1 MSLLVV
7 IPAFNEEKSI
17 SNVIRD
23 IRTHIP
29 QASILV
35 VDDGSHDA
43 TSEVAESESV
53 NVVSLPFNVGVGGAL
68 RVGFLY
74 AHRNSFSQ
82 VLQIDADGQHKASEA
97 KSLLDSS
104 EGCDIVIGSRFAEST
119 KNYSASFLRKLA
131 IKWLSFL
138 ISKICKTKLTDVTS
152 GFRLSSSSAIELFMK
167 EYPVEYLGDTVESLV
182 IAHKT
187 GLSIKEV
194 PVQMSQREFGSPSQ
208 NFVKSSWYLLRATL
222 VVILSLIHRSEGR
235 ENNA

>member
-17 SNVIRD
+17 CNVIRE
-23 IRTHIP
+23 IRMHIP

-97 KSLLDSS
+97 KLLLDFS

-131 IKWLSFL
+131 LRWLSFL

-222 VVILSLIHRSEGR
+222 VVVLSLIHR
-235 ENNA
+235 

>member
-1 MSLLVV
+1 LSLLVV

-17 SNVIRD
+17 SSVIRD

-222 VVILSLIHRSEGR
+222 VVVLSLIHR
-235 ENNA
+235 

>member
-1 MSLLVV
+1 M
-7 IPAFNEEKSI
+7 
-17 SNVIRD
+17 
-23 IRTHIP
+23 HIP

-74 AHRNSFSQ
+74 AHRNSYSQ

-104 EGCDIVIGSRFAEST
+104 EGCDIVIGSRFAESS

-152 GFRLSSSSAIELFMK
+152 GFRLSSAAAIELFMK
-167 EYPVEYLGDTVESLV
+167 DYPVEYLGDTVESLV
-182 IAHKT
+182 IAHKA
-187 GLSIKEV
+187 GLSITEV
-194 PVQMSQREFGSPSQ
+194 PVHMSQREFGSPSQ
-208 NFVKSSWYLLRATL
+208 NFLKSTWYLLRATL
-222 VVILSLIHRSEGR
+222 VVVLSLIHR
-235 ENNA
+235 

>member
-97 KSLLDSS
+97 KFLLDSS

-119 KNYSASFLRKLA
+119 KKYSASFLRKLA
-131 IKWLSFL
+131 IRWLSFL

-167 EYPVEYLGDTVESLV
+167 DYPVEYLGDTVESLV

-222 VVILSLIHRSEGR
+222 VVVLSLIHR
-235 ENNA
+235 

>member
-17 SNVIRD
+17 CNVIRE
-23 IRTHIP
+23 IRMHIP

-74 AHRNSFSQ
+74 AHRNSYSQ

-104 EGCDIVIGSRFAEST
+104 EGCDIVIGSRFAESS

-138 ISKICKTKLTDVTS
+138 ISKICRTKLTDVTS

-182 IAHKT
+182 IAHKA

-222 VVILSLIHRSEGR
+222 VVVLSLIHR
-235 ENNA
+235 

>member
-1 MSLLVV
+1 LSLLVV

-17 SNVIRD
+17 SNVIRE
-23 IRTHIP
+23 IRLHIP
-29 QASILV
+29 KASILV
-35 VDDGSHDA
+35 VDDGSHDT
-43 TSEVAESESV
+43 TSEVAKSESV

-104 EGCDIVIGSRFAEST
+104 DGCDIVIGSRFAEST

-182 IAHKT
+182 IAHKS

-194 PVQMSQREFGSPSQ
+194 PVQMLQREFGSPSQ

-222 VVILSLIHRSEGR
+222 VVVLSLIHR
-235 ENNA
+235 

>member
-1 MSLLVV
+1 MSLLIV

-17 SNVIRD
+17 ANVVREIRV
-23 IRTHIP
+23 HIP
-29 QASILV
+29 KASILV
-35 VDDGSHDA
+35 VDDGSNDA
-43 TSEVAESESV
+43 TSEVAKSEAV

-74 AHRNSFSQ
+74 AYRNSFSQ
-82 VLQIDADGQHKASEA
+82 VLQIDADGQHIASEA
-97 KSLLDSS
+97 KLLLESAQD
-104 EGCDIVIGSRFAEST
+104 CDIVIGSRFADST
-119 KNYSASFLRKLA
+119 NSYSASFLRKLA

-167 EYPVEYLGDTVESLV
+167 DYPVEYLGDTVESLV
-182 IAHKT
+182 IAHKA

-222 VVILSLIHRSEGR
+222 VVVLSLIHK
-235 ENNA
+235 